1 MADDLLDVENLSIS
15 LGKLG
20 SQITPVDGVT
30 FSVEAGQALGLVGE
44 SGSGKSLT
52 LRAIIGLLP
61 PHSQVKGSL
70 RFKGKPYKQA
80 ELRGRGIGMI
90 FQEPMIA
97 LNPTMRVGDFIA
109 EAVRIRQKLSKKE
122 MQERVI
128 ELMNSVGI
136 SNPQGRL
143 RAWPHELSG
152 GLRQRVMIAAALAT
166 NPELLLCDEPTTALD
181 VCVQDQILG
190 LLRDLAVQRQMSM
203 IFVSHDLAVVSMLCQ
218 KIAVM
223 YAGQVIEVSA
233 TTDLLKSPKHPYS
246 AALLASVPSS
256 ARAEDKLQG
265 IEGRPPDPSQF
276 AVGCRFA
283 ERCAYVKADCRARS
297 PELRMV
303 APDRWS
309 RCFYSES
316 FADQQAV

>member
-1 MADDLLDVENLSIS
+1 MADDLLKVENLSIS
-15 LGKLG
+15 LGKPG
-20 SQITPVDGVT
+20 SQITPVDGIT

-61 PHSQVKGSL
+61 PYSQVKGDL
-70 RFKGKPYKQA
+70 KFKGKPYKQA
-80 ELRGRGIGMI
+80 NLRGRGIGMI

-122 MQERVI
+122 MEERVV

-190 LLRDLAVQRQMSM
+190 LLRDLSVQRQMSM

-223 YAGQVIEVSA
+223 YAGQVIEVSS
-233 TTDLLKSPKHPYS
+233 TRELLKEPKHPYS

-256 ARAEDKLQG
+256 AKAEDKLQG

-276 AVGCRFA
+276 SVGCRFA
-283 ERCAYVKADCRARS
+283 DRCSSVQADCRASS

-303 APDRWS
+303 APGRWS

>member
-1 MADDLLDVENLSIS
+1 MAEDLLKVENLSIS
-15 LGKLG
+15 LGKPG

-61 PHSQVKGSL
+61 PHSEVKGAL
-70 RFKGKPYKQA
+70 TFKGKPYKQ
-80 ELRGRGIGMI
+80 EDLRGRGIGMI

-122 MQERVI
+122 MQDRVV
-128 ELMNSVGI
+128 ELMSSVGI

-190 LLRDLAVQRQMSM
+190 LLRDLALQRQMSM

-223 YAGQVIEVSA
+223 YAGQVIEISSTVE
-233 TTDLLKSPKHPYS
+233 LLRSPKHPYS

-256 ARAEDKLQG
+256 AKAEDKLQG

-276 AVGCRFA
+276 SEGCRFA
-283 ERCAYVKADCRARS
+283 ERCAYAKSDCRTRS
-297 PELRMV
+297 PELKMV

-309 RCFYSES
+309 RCFYSDS
-316 FADQQAV
+316 FANQQAI